1 MVASVL
7 VVCIGN
13 ICRSPVGERLLRAAL
28 PELTVTSAGLHAVV
42 GDPANPAAAA
52 AAAAHGLSLDGHVAR
67 QFTPAIGAA
76 HDLILVME
84 AAHRRELIQHAP
96 HLSGR
101 TMLFGQWLAGGTDIP
116 DPYRKSAA
124 IQDQTFLMI
133 RQAAQGWIARL
144 SPKDHGRAAKA

>member
-1 MVASVL
+1 MVGSIL

-28 PELTVTSAGLHAVV
+28 PSLSISSAGLHAES
-42 GDPANPAAAA
+42 GSPADPDTTAVAAAQ
-52 AAAAHGLSLDGHVAR
+52 GLILDGHVAR

-84 AAHRRELIQHAP
+84 AAHRRELAQLAP

-101 TMLFGQWLAGGTDIP
+101 SMLFGQWLNGGTDIP
-116 DPYRKSAA
+116 DPYRHSAA
-124 IQDQTFLMI
+124 TQEKTFRLI
-133 RQAAQGWIARL
+133 HQSAQGWIARVAQKEQG
-144 SPKDHGRAAKA
+144 SA